1 MGVGDCWAGEVTG
14 GSTYRYKHGFAF
26 GNIKAEVDYRYPF
39 HNGVYVILELLIVLR
54 CYNNI
59 SSAYKV
65 ILLPSES
72 GVEVTPSMYIRN
84 KSGPSTDPWGTPDMT
99 GNDFEVAPLTS
110 TCCSLLV
117 R

>member
-1 MGVGDCWAGEVTG
+1 M
-14 GSTYRYKHGFAF
+14 H
-26 GNIKAEVDYRYPF
+26 
-39 HNGVYVILELLIVLR
+39 L
-54 CYNNI
+54 YNNI
-59 SSAYKV
+59 SSAYRV

-99 GNDFEVAPLTS
+99 SNDFEVAPLTS
-110 TCCSLLV
+110 TPCS